1 MVIDIM
7 RFCSRFLLGRG
18 VQEDEISDVN
28 ATFLNIFYII
38 FFNYIIQ
45 ENIFNMLNIKYLH
58 R

>member
-1 MVIDIM
+1 MNAITKIIDLFTL
-7 RFCSRFLLGRG
+7 RRS
-18 VQEDEISDVN
+18 VQEEEISGVN

-38 FFNYIIQ
+38 FLNYIIS